1 MELHQWRQIK
11 QVCRMALTQP
21 AAQRDDILTQACG
34 GNEELRHG
42 LETLLTFHLNEAR
55 THAEA
60 GSATTQLL
68 NQEEE
73 EMTPERW
80 QRIEKIFQAATDC
93 RTEGLDD
100 FLDQACGSDDELRR
114 EVEALLA
121 FQQPAPSFIKGVIH
135 DAAAAIQPGVGKSSE
150 MKPAKSKP
158 KTTGNETIFVP
169 GAILAGRYRIIGP
182 LGRGGMGA
190 VYRADDLKLG
200 QPVALKFLTEAFAN
214 DGAMLAR
221 FHGEVRIARQVSH
234 PNVCRV
240 HDIGE
245 VHTEFGSQ
253 HFLSMEYVDGE
264 DLSSLLRRIGRLPS
278 DKAVEIARHLCSGLA
293 AAHEAGVLHRDLKP
307 ANVMIDG
314 RGRARIT
321 DFGLA
326 GLAEQIRGREV
337 MAGTPAYMA
346 PEQIAGR
353 EVTSKSDLYALGLVL
368 YELFTGK
375 RVFDAHSLDE
385 LRRLHE
391 SSAPTHPSSWVKNID
406 PLVERV
412 ILRCLEKDPD
422 KRPASAMQIAAALP
436 GGDPLAAAMAAGE
449 TPSPEMVAA
458 APKAGALRPAVAIAC
473 LTGILLTMA
482 FLVAFSGKVKLD
494 NYVPLTK
501 SPEILTERAREIIT
515 RLGYSAESN
524 YSRYA
529 FAYDSLYQQ
538 HTAAPDRWAKLESGR
553 IPVIYFW
560 YTQSPR
566 YLDQV
571 DGQDSRPPL
580 TLDAAGMTRVS
591 LDPRGRLIEFIRVPQ
606 QVDPRTATLSQ
617 PDWAGLFN
625 AAELAPANFKTIS
638 SQWTPPVVYD
648 TRTAWEGVLP
658 EHPDIP
664 IRIEAAGYHN
674 LPVYFQIVYP
684 WTTPQR
690 QETVAESRKSWA
702 GVILV
707 SVVWVAVCLVA
718 VWLTR
723 RNLLIGRGDRG
734 GAFKLAAFVFVLK
747 LAGGIFSA
755 AHTPALDWE
764 ATIIFDALK
773 ASLFSAGLCWVVYI
787 ALEPYV
793 RRYWP
798 RLLISWS
805 RLLTGDFRDPMVGRD
820 LLVGGLLGLFHTVGI
835 YSQQLLPSLMGEN
848 FQANAG
854 TALGTL
860 RGFHLMLAAIPLTI
874 AGEVVNSA
882 LFTLFLLLL
891 FFILLRREW
900 LAATALCV
908 LITLALSLLFAY
920 SWWSLPGIAMIA
932 ASMVFA
938 TFRFGLLAGMAWQ
951 LFFTLTFH
959 YPLTANFSLWY
970 ASVTLFCLLVL
981 TALAAFGCITSIGS
995 QKLFKRSLLDAGL
1008 AGAEKP

>member
-1 MELHQWRQIK
+1 MERNQWRQIK
-11 QVCRMALTQP
+11 ELCRTALTSP
-21 AAQRDDILTQACG
+21 VAQREDFLTQACG
-34 GNEELRHG
+34 DNEALRHG
-42 LETLLTFHLNEAR
+42 IETLLNFHLKD
-55 THAEA
+55 A
-60 GSATTQLL
+60 GTNAGVQSVTTRLL
-68 NQEEE
+68 EQKDE

-80 QRIEKIFQAATDC
+80 RRIEQIFQAAAEC
-93 RTEGLDD
+93 RTEGLAA
-100 FLDQACGSDDELRR
+100 FLDHACGSDDELRH

-135 DAAAAIQPGVGKSSE
+135 GAAAAIHSGEAKSS
-150 MKPAKSKP
+150 KPRPKIAK
-158 KTTGNETIFVP
+158 NETMFVP

-200 QPVALKFLTEAFAN
+200 QPVALKFLTETFAQ

-245 VHTEFGSQ
+245 VHTEHGGQ

-278 DKAVEIARHLCSGLA
+278 DKAVEISRHLCSGLA

-314 RGRARIT
+314 KGRARIT

-326 GLAEQIRGREV
+326 GLAEQFRGREV

-346 PEQIAGR
+346 PEQIAGK
-353 EVTSKSDLYALGLVL
+353 EVTVKSDIYALGLVL
-368 YELFTGK
+368 YEIFTGK
-375 RVFDAHSLDE
+375 RVFDAASMDE

-391 SSAPTHPSSWVKNID
+391 SSSPTHPSSWVKDID

-422 KRPASAMQIAAALP
+422 KRPASAMQVAAALP
-436 GGDPLAAAMAAGE
+436 GGDPLAAAIAAGE

-473 LTGILLTMA
+473 LLGVLLVLA
-482 FLVAFSGKVKLD
+482 FLVAFSGKVKLH

-501 SPEILTERAREIIT
+501 SPEIQTERAREVIT
-515 RLGYSAESN
+515 RLGYSPESN
-524 YSRYA
+524 YSRYG
-529 FAYDSLYQQ
+529 FAYDFLYQQ
-538 HTAAPDRWAKLESGR
+538 RNATPDRWAKLESGR
-553 IPVIYFW
+553 IPMIYFW

-566 YLDQV
+566 YLEQV
-571 DGQDSRPPL
+571 ADMYDTDPRL
-580 TLDAAGMTRVS
+580 ALDTAGMTRVS
-591 LDPRGRLIEFIRVPQ
+591 LDPYGRLIEFIRVPG
-606 QVDPRTATLSQ
+606 QVDSQPATPVQ
-617 PDWAGLFN
+617 PDWTALFS
-625 AAELAPANFKTIS
+625 AAELAPVNFKPTA
-638 SQWTPPVVYD
+638 SQWTPPVAYD
-648 TRTAWEGVLP
+648 ARAAWEGVLP

-674 LPVYFQIVYP
+674 LPVYFQMVYP
-684 WTTPQR
+684 WSNPQR
-690 QETVAESRKSWA
+690 QESVAESRKSWA
-702 GVILV
+702 GVMLV

-723 RNLLIGRGDRG
+723 RNLRIGRGDRS
-734 GAFKLAAFVFVLK
+734 GAFKLASFVFVMK
-747 LAGGIFSA
+747 LAGTIFSA

-764 ATIIFDALK
+764 ATIIFDAIE
-773 ASLFSAGLCWVVYI
+773 AALFSAGLCWIIYI

-805 RLLTGDFRDPMVGRD
+805 RLMAGDLRDPMVGRD

-835 YSQQLLPSLMGEN
+835 YSQQLLPSLMGES
-848 FQANAG
+848 FQANGG

-860 RGFHLMLAAIPLTI
+860 RGFHLMLASIPLTI
-874 AGEVVNSA
+874 SGEVISSA
-882 LFTLFLLLL
+882 LLTLFLLLL
-891 FFILLRREW
+891 FYILLRREW
-900 LAATALCV
+900 LAAMAVWV
-908 LITLALSLLFAY
+908 LIFSALSLLFAY
-920 SWWSLPGIAMIA
+920 SWWSLPGIAIIA
-932 ASMVFA
+932 ASMVLA

-951 LFFTLTFH
+951 LFFSLTFH
-959 YPLTANFSLWY
+959 YPLTAKFSLWY
-970 ASVTLFCLLVL
+970 ANVTFFCLLVL
-981 TALAAFGCITSIGS
+981 TALAAFGCHTSIGG
-995 QKLFKRSLLDAGL
+995 QKLFKRNLLDVEV